1 MSACVNFVRSSF
13 LRPACPSSLAVRSAT
28 VFRQVLSCDGL
39 QSSQHHCFTLRPSA
53 ATAVRSL
60 ATQSPDHGVPDT
72 EDNDIIN
79 PNFINRNP
87 RNLER
92 MGLGRKERG
101 WKTTW
106 PKKECWHRCHFV
118 KSKRYV
124 TGYVQHHNGH
134 IVASA
139 SSFEWPIRKHLYS
152 TSDVSAAENIGHVLA
167 QRCLEAGIHF
177 MEFDDVPHKLE
188 SETVQRFQQAMVDGG
203 MNLSEPRRIY
213 EHKHLFK
220 ETDYDAEDY
229 NTKEAEIEQ

>member
-1 MSACVNFVRSSF
+1 MAACVNFVRTSF
-13 LRPACPSSLAVRSAT
+13 LRPTCPSLAVQSAT
-28 VFRQVLSCDGL
+28 IFRQVLSSDGL
-39 QSSQHHCFTLRPSA
+39 QSTQHYCPTLRLF
-53 ATAVRSL
+53 AVRRL
-60 ATQSPDHGVPDT
+60 ATQTPDYGVPDT

-118 KSKRYV
+118 KSKRYM

-177 MEFDDVPHKLE
+177 MEFDMVPHKLE

-203 MNLSEPRRIY
+203 MMMSEPRRIY
-213 EHKHLFK
+213 DHKHLHK
-220 ETDYDAEDY
+220 STDYDAEDY
-229 NTKEAEIEQ
+229 NTKEENMKA

>member
-1 MSACVNFVRSSF
+1 
-13 LRPACPSSLAVRSAT
+13 
-28 VFRQVLSCDGL
+28 
-39 QSSQHHCFTLRPSA
+39 
-53 ATAVRSL
+53 
-60 ATQSPDHGVPDT
+60 
-72 EDNDIIN
+72 
-79 PNFINRNP
+79 
-87 RNLER
+87 

-152 TSDVSAAENIGHVLA
+152 TSKFSIPAFVYLNIKGVPVLKSCFSDVSAAENIGHVLA

-203 MNLSEPRRIY
+203 INLSEPRRIY

-229 NTKEAEIEQ
+229 NMKEAEIEQ